1 MGAAIKIIRQ
11 EYTAPELRAIA
22 AKSRDA
28 DQTRRLLAIALVLEG
43 ASREEAARQTGM
55 DRQTLR
61 DWAHCYNELGV
72 DGLISRSALG
82 PAPKLTPPPH
92 SGFSARAGLTSRRPC
107 ADSSGLI
114 AMLGCSK
121 ADSMIDGP
129 TLAAGERLFGIQY
142 TDAERSQMLDNLAD
156 QIGSAVRRRAVKL
169 SNSLAPATVFNP
181 RLPGFMMPAQSR
193 MNIPRTA
200 PPLPSNDEDIVF
212 ASVGHLSAW
221 IAGGQLTSLQL
232 TQMYLDRVRR
242 HDPALLSFAT
252 VTEKLALAQAERA
265 DTLLAGGT
273 WLGPLHGIPYAA
285 KDILDTAGITTGW
298 GAEPFANRIPDTD
311 AEVVRRLTAAGGVL
325 LGKTSVGA
333 LAFGDIW
340 YGGQTRNPWNTEEGS
355 RGSSAGSAAATA
367 AGLAAFA
374 IGTETLG
381 SIVAPCARCGTVGL
395 RPTFGRVSRAGA
407 MSLCWSLDKIGPI
420 CRAVDDAAL
429 VLAAINGFDP
439 ADVSSIEAT
448 FGWDAT
454 RTPAGMRVGFVGS
467 DFTDGLELAMLD
479 AVRDLDVATIP
490 IELPDLPY
498 DALRYILFAE
508 AAAAFE
514 ELTLENTDDMLA
526 RQDPGAWP
534 NSFRK
539 ARFLSAVDHIQL
551 DRLRREVMKVMDETL
566 RKVDVILAPAITGKM
581 TLIGNMT
588 GHPCLTI
595 RAGFTQQRAREMPAY
610 LDAEIKEKDGPVCTV
625 PYGITIVAPLFDE
638 AAALTL
644 GRALE
649 TALGVSDRRPRL
661 M

>member
-1 MGAAIKIIRQ
+1 M
-11 EYTAPELRAIA
+11 
-22 AKSRDA
+22 
-28 DQTRRLLAIALVLEG
+28 
-43 ASREEAARQTGM
+43 
-55 DRQTLR
+55 
-61 DWAHCYNELGV
+61 
-72 DGLISRSALG
+72 
-82 PAPKLTPPPH
+82 
-92 SGFSARAGLTSRRPC
+92 
-107 ADSSGLI
+107 ADST
-114 AMLGCSK
+114 
-121 ADSMIDGP
+121 IDCP
-129 TLAAGERLFGIQY
+129 TLAAAERLFGIQY
-142 TDAERSQMLDNLAD
+142 TDNERTQMLDNLAD
-156 QIGSAVRRRAVKL
+156 QIELAVRRRAVKL
-169 SNSLAPATVFNP
+169 PNALAPATVFDP
-181 RLPGFMMPAQSR
+181 RLPGFMMPAQPR
-193 MNIPRTA
+193 MNIPRVA
-200 PPLPSNDEDIVF
+200 PPLPSNDEDI
-212 ASVGHLSAW
+212 AYAPMGRLSAW
-221 IAGGQLTSLQL
+221 IAGGQLTSVRV
-232 TQMYLDRVRR
+232 TRMYLDRIRR
-242 HDPALLSFAT
+242 HDPALHSFAT
-252 VTEKLALAQAERA
+252 VTERFALAQAAMA
-265 DTLLAGGT
+265 DTLLACGT
-273 WLGPLHGIPYAA
+273 WLGPLHGIPYAG

-311 AEVVRRLTAAGGVL
+311 AEVIRRLTAAGAVL

-439 ADVSSIEAT
+439 ADVSSIEAP

-454 RTPAGMRVGFVGS
+454 RTATDMRVGYIGS
-467 DFTDGLELAMLD
+467 DFTEVDELSVLKV
-479 AVRDLDVATIP
+479 VRRLGAATIP
-490 IELPDLPY
+490 LELPDLPY
-498 DALRYILFAE
+498 DALRQILFAE

-514 ELTLENTDDMLA
+514 ELTLESTDDTLT

-551 DRLRREVMKVMDETL
+551 DRLRRRVMQEMDTIF
-566 RKVDVILAPAITGKM
+566 RRVDVILAPTITGKM

-595 RAGFTQQRAREMPAY
+595 RAGFTEQRTREMPAY
-610 LDAEIKEKDGPVCTV
+610 LDAEIKEKDGPPHTV

-649 TALGVSDRRPRL
+649 ASVGVSDRRPEL

>member
-1 MGAAIKIIRQ
+1 M
-11 EYTAPELRAIA
+11 
-22 AKSRDA
+22 A
-28 DQTRRLLAIALVLEG
+28 DFT
-43 ASREEAARQTGM
+43 
-55 DRQTLR
+55 
-61 DWAHCYNELGV
+61 
-72 DGLISRSALG
+72 
-82 PAPKLTPPPH
+82 
-92 SGFSARAGLTSRRPC
+92 
-107 ADSSGLI
+107 
-114 AMLGCSK
+114 
-121 ADSMIDGP
+121 IDDP
-129 TLAAGERLFGIQY
+129 TLSAAERLFGIQY
-142 TDAERSQMLDNLAD
+142 TDAERAQMLDNLAD
-156 QIGSAVRRRAVKL
+156 QIEIAVRRRAVKL
-169 SNSLAPATVFNP
+169 PNSLAPATVFDP
-181 RLPGFMMPAQSR
+181 RPPGFTMPAQSR
-193 MNIPRTA
+193 MNIPRVA
-200 PPLPSNDEDIVF
+200 PLLPSNDEDIVF
-212 ASVGHLSAW
+212 APVEHLSAW
-221 IAGGQLTSLQL
+221 IAGGQLTSVRL
-232 TQMYLDRVRR
+232 TRMYLDRACR
-242 HDPALLSFAT
+242 HDPILLSFAK
-252 VTEKLALAQAERA
+252 VTEALALAQAERA
-265 DTLLAGGT
+265 DTLLAGGA

-311 AEVVRRLTAAGGVL
+311 AEVIRRLTAAGGVL

-367 AGLAAFA
+367 AGLAAFT

-420 CRAVDDAAL
+420 CRAVDDAGL

-439 ADVSSIEAT
+439 ADLSSIDAP

-454 RTPAGMRVGFVGS
+454 RAPTGMRVGYIAA
-467 DFTDGLELAMLD
+467 DFTDVLDLATLD
-479 AVRDLDVATIP
+479 AVRALGVATIP
-490 IELPDLPY
+490 VELSDLPY
-498 DALRYILFAE
+498 DALRHILFAE

-514 ELTLENTDDMLA
+514 ELTLENTDDTLT

-551 DRLRREVMKVMDETL
+551 DRLRRRVMQVMETIF
-566 RKVDVILAPAITGKM
+566 RKVNVILAPAIAGKM

-595 RAGFTQQRAREMPAY
+595 RAGFNQQGTREMPAY
-610 LDAEIKEKDGPVCTV
+610 LDAEIKEKDGSPHTV

-649 TALGVSDRRPRL
+649 IALGVSDRRPEL